1 MRINPLHLRIALLVL
16 NLAAAV
22 GVPAYAA
29 LSYLKTGEDVGT
41 LDIADPAD
49 LIFREGETDLTAGR
63 GPQQLISVGGWVMP
77 SRAVAETSA
86 GELTPEAST
95 VPKPPSDS
103 GELLPGPLAEEPH
116 NLEYVTG
123 ITYENTP
130 KHNLIVLRK
139 KDAAG
144 AVPGAAAAS
153 NRSSV
158 RRTTTPQRP
167 ARVTVGGRRQVG
179 QPSESISFFVYRRRY
194 TDKERGLDFM
204 IHSSDAKQ
212 FVYWLPDNPKKM
224 YALQK
229 VTDSDYYKDK
239 EAGLRPTEKTPDEL
253 AAEEEKVQRFIFHDR
268 KDVEVGVEDEYK
280 EMLQGKGAGPL
291 LSPKKDG
298 AGAEKA
304 PAGSSS
310 PRAPGGS
317 AARAVPK
324 FGAKDGPEP
333 RTVMT
338 DDEKQQLREALRSPK
353 MSQKDRE
360 ELQKALMGAPG
371 AK

>member
-1 MRINPLHLRIALLVL
+1 MRINPLHLRIAFLAL

-49 LIFREGETDLTAGR
+49 LIPREGETDVAAGR
-63 GPQQLISVGGWVMP
+63 GPQQLISVPGWVMP

-103 GELLPGPLAEEPH
+103 GELLPGPLADEHSLEYIGGIRGEDTPTH
-116 NLEYVTG
+116 NLV
-123 ITYENTP
+123 
-130 KHNLIVLRK
+130 VLRK

-153 NRSSV
+153 SRSSV
-158 RRTTTPQRP
+158 RRTTTTPQRP
-167 ARVTVGGRRQVG
+167 PRVTVGGRKTAG
-179 QPSESISFFVYRRRY
+179 QPSEQISFSIWMRRY

-212 FVYWLPDNPKKM
+212 FVYWLPDDPKKM

-229 VTDSDYYKDK
+229 VTDSLYYTDE
-239 EAGLRPTEKTPDEL
+239 EAGLRPREKTPEEL
-253 AAEEEKVQRFIFHDR
+253 APEVEKVQRFIFHDR
-268 KDVEVGVEDEYK
+268 KDVEVGMEEEYK
-280 EMLQGKGAGPL
+280 QMLQGKGAGPL
-291 LSPKKDG
+291 LSPKKG
-298 AGAEKA
+298 ER
-304 PAGSSS
+304 P
-310 PRAPGGS
+310 
-317 AARAVPK
+317 
-324 FGAKDGPEP
+324 
-333 RTVMT
+333 
-338 DDEKQQLREALRSPK
+338 
-353 MSQKDRE
+353 
-360 ELQKALMGAPG
+360 
-371 AK
+371 